1 MAEPQAN
8 QIAPTDY
15 IPEVSYDELTNQD
28 YNYRISIEDIIYC
41 IDVLKLNQSQTAER
55 LKCHESNI
63 SRRLKAYGYQNG
75 DLTAFKKQEA
85 DRYAIRRLRIA
96 KHITDDKLEKMS
108 AYQLVGMDNITL
120 QQERLLRDQ
129 STSNISYL
137 DVVKAKE
144 IMESR
149 LQSFEAEYKIDADM
163 LNEDGLD

>member
-1 MAEPQAN
+1 MPNTQPNE
-8 QIAPTDY
+8 IAPPDY
-15 IPEVSYDELTNQD
+15 IPEVSYDNLVTKD

-41 IDVLKLNQSQTAER
+41 IDVLKLNQKQTADK

-63 SRRLKAYGYQNG
+63 SQRLKAYGYESG
-75 DLTAFKKQEA
+75 DLASFTKQEA

-137 DVVKAKE
+137 DVVKVKE
-144 IMESR
+144 VMAAR
-149 LQSFEAEYKIDADM
+149 LTKFEDKYSIDPDTI
-163 LNEDGLD
+163 DI